1 MSEARPINFVTAKS
15 NTISVLGLPK
25 VFSTDIDEIPNPIL
39 MAKIE
44 SYAKAEKS
52 LVRIYRTKKGIRLA
66 NCTQLNSKISNE
78 KALETMLFLGTDKG
92 YREWVTTDLFLW
104 NTEEARLEIE
114 ALRSAMGM
122 NKEHIYWTRITPK
135 FYELPLEFYKDNG
148 LEPYYTGQFFYGSY
162 MHSKFYMGT
171 GRGGANEISYSKGEF
186 LFKENHGPKTKVV
199 KELHDNYNKLME
211 FYNTNPKYGVFEH
224 FVDFNYGELNPELIS
239 GIKFLETKTK
249 ANLKNKILI

>member
-1 MSEARPINFVTAKS
+1 MIEARPINFVTARS

-25 VFSTDIDEIPNPIL
+25 VFSTDIDELPNPTL

-52 LVRIYRTKKGIRLA
+52 LVRVYRTKKGIRLA
-66 NCTQLNSKISNE
+66 NYTQLNSKISNE
-78 KALETMLFLGTDKG
+78 KALETMLFLGTDKE
-92 YREWVTTDLFLW
+92 YRETTTTDL
-104 NTEEARLEIE
+104 NPYEESRLEVE

-122 NKEHIYWTRITPK
+122 NKEYIYWIRISPK

-148 LEPYYTGQFFYGSY
+148 LEPYYTGQFFFGSY
-162 MHSKFYMGT
+162 MHSKFYMG
-171 GRGGANEISYSKGEF
+171 RGGANEISFSKGEF

>member
-15 NTISVLGLPK
+15 NTISVLCLPK
-25 VFSTDIDEIPNPIL
+25 VFSTDIDELPNPTL

-66 NCTQLNSKISNE
+66 NYTQLNSKISNE
-78 KALETMLFLGTDKG
+78 KALEIMLFLGTDKA
-92 YREWVTTDLFLW
+92 YLNKLDVYPY
-104 NTEEARLEIE
+104 EESRLEVE
-114 ALRSAMGM
+114 ALRSAMSM
-122 NKEHIYWTRITPK
+122 NKEHIYWIRISPK
-135 FYELPLEFYKDNG
+135 FYQLPLEFYKDNG
-148 LEPYYTGQFFYGSY
+148 LEQYYTGQFFYASY
-162 MHSKFYMGT
+162 MHSNFYL
-171 GRGGANEISYSKGEF
+171 GRGGANEISFSKGEF
-186 LFKENHGPKTKVV
+186 LFKENHGPKTKAV

-224 FVDFNYGELNPELIS
+224 FIDFNYGELNPELIS